1 MIINIKNNIKLKMSE
16 EKVKEIQDFVDSFNQ
31 KLRESFLLYEAKQK
45 KLNLKKLKKSH
56 SQVNKRRKTEDDKL
70 PTLSSNKDE
79 KYKIRKNPSDYNIFN
94 KYPTWKP
101 PRGAPDYFEEFKGL
115 RNEKELDSWEK
126 VCKYNNLLILFIGKN
141 MLM

>member
-1 MIINIKNNIKLKMSE
+1 MSE

-45 KLNLKKLKKSH
+45 KMNLKKLKKSH

-70 PTLSSNKDE
+70 PTLSNNKDE

-101 PRGAPDYFEEFKGL
+101 PKGFPDYFEEFKGL

>member
-1 MIINIKNNIKLKMSE
+1 MSE

-31 KLRESFLLYEAKQK
+31 KLKESFLLYEEKQK
-45 KLNLKKLKKSH
+45 KMNLKKLKKSH
-56 SQVNKRRKTEDDKL
+56 SQVNQRRKTEDDKL

-79 KYKIRKNPSDYNIFN
+79 KYKIRKNPSDNNIFN
-94 KYPTWKP
+94 KHPTWKP
-101 PRGAPDYFEEFKGL
+101 PRGVPDYFEEFKGL

-141 MLM
+141 VFM